1 MAGAGNTHL
10 VTSHIDLE
18 STDDKSK
25 VALFVKH
32 SSRVDLKNTLKKGH
46 ILLVKDAVRKIS
58 NTIDIYVQLM
68 FSCNNFKVIGQV
80 RDQMSDFQAQN

>member
-1 MAGAGNTHL
+1 MAGSGNTHL
-10 VTSHIDLE
+10 VTSHVDLE

-25 VALFVKH
+25 ISLFVKH
-32 SSRVDLKNTLKKGH
+32 SSRVDLKGNLKKGH

-80 RDQMSDFQAQN
+80 RDQMSDF